1 MQEDFS
7 IQELSDSTGVSVR
20 QIRSYIQQDLIPGPS
35 TLGPKS
41 RYEIDHLR
49 RLKAIRRLREIDG
62 LSVADVR
69 RVLTTSTPEEIE
81 LLGQSPLATEDAQI
95 SSARSYKARY
105 GRSAAEYARQVRLG
119 SAQEDSNSEIQY
131 SRVEP
136 SVVQRTSRSDHEPG
150 GSLRDRLRIR
160 RRHEEKPGSVS
171 TFTRLLG
178 ALRVVTGDRTIRRK
192 SSSAPWVRIQVTP
205 DIELHVR
212 SELADSERANL
223 ELIADYMREA
233 LTGGE

>member
-35 TLGPKS
+35 SLGPKS
-41 RYEIDHLR
+41 RYENDHLR

-69 RVLTTSTPEEIE
+69 RILTTSSAEEIE
-81 LLGQSPLATEDAQI
+81 RLGQSPLTTDDTQI
-95 SSARSYKARY
+95 ASARSYRSRT

-119 SAQEDSNSEIQY
+119 SAQNLDESEVQY
-131 SRVEP
+131 SRAEP
-136 SVVQRTSRSDHEPG
+136 SVVRRYG
-150 GSLRDRLRIR
+150 GSGSEPPGSFRDRLRLGR
-160 RRHEEKPGSVS
+160 REEEKPSSVS
-171 TFTRLLG
+171 AFTRLLG
-178 ALRVVTGDRTIRRK
+178 ALRVVTGERTIRRK